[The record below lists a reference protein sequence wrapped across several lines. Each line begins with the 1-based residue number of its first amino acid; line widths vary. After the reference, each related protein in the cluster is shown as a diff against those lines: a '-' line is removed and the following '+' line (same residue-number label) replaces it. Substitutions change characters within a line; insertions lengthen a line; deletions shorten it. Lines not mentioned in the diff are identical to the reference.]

1 MLSTLTSALLLLLK
15 LFSLYFFAIALF
27 ALKRRKPVPV
37 SAPATRFAC
46 LIAARNEEAVIASLV
61 NSLRQQSYPPEL
73 CDIYVIPNNCTDRTE
88 AAARDAGARI
98 FRCLRPVRCKG
109 DTLREAVERLLPLN
123 YDAFCV
129 FDADNLVHPEFLA
142 RMNDAL
148 LAGAQVC
155 KGAMRVKNPKDGP
168 LAGCYGLYF
177 TLFDLFYSRARMNC
191 GLSAKLVGTGFAVR
205 REVLERL
212 GGWRTETIAEDAEF
226 AALCA
231 RHGIRIHYV
240 PEAVTWDEAPVRLTD
255 SLRQR
260 RRWCS
265 GLMDVADSLRPP
277 LCRAVRGRGGILALD
292 SLLMLHTPYV
302 QVCSALLTL
311 FSLFT
316 LPGAAARALLA
327 LPLLYILCVFAS
339 GVLACAGRYHGR
351 AAVSA
356 ALAFPLFMASWLPLQ
371 MVSVLLRTQ
380 VWHPIR
386 HGSSISA

>member
-1 MLSTLTSALLLLLK
+1 MLNTLFHILLLLLK
-15 LFSLYFFAIALF
+15 LFSLYFLAIALF
-27 ALKRRKPVPV
+27 AFRRMKPIPA

-46 LIAARNEEAVIASLV
+46 LIAARNEEAVIAALVDSLA
-61 NSLRQQSYPPEL
+61 RQNYPAEL

-88 AAARDAGARI
+88 DAARNAGAKI
-98 FRCLRPVRCKG
+98 FRCLRPVQCKG
-109 DTLREAVERLLPLN
+109 DALREAVERLLPLE

-129 FDADNLVHPEFLA
+129 FDADNIVHPDFLA
-142 RMNDAL
+142 RMNDAF

-155 KGAMRVKNPKDGP
+155 KGAMRVKNPKDSP

-205 REVLERL
+205 REVLEQL
-212 GGWRTETIAEDAEF
+212 GGWCTGTIAEDAEF

-231 RHGIRIHYV
+231 QHGIRVRYI
-240 PEAVTWDEAPVRLTD
+240 PEAVTWDEAPIRLAD

-277 LCRAVRGRGGILALD
+277 LCRAVRGAGGILALD
-292 SLLMLHTPYV
+292 SLLMLHAPYV

-311 FSLFT
+311 FSLFA
-316 LPGAAARALLA
+316 LPGAAVRSLLA
-327 LPLLYILCVFAS
+327 LPLLYILCVLAA
-339 GVLACAGRYHGR
+339 GILACAGRYRGR

-356 ALAFPLFMASWLPLQ
+356 ALVFPLFMASWLPLQ
-371 MVSVLLRTQ
+371 MLSVLLRTQ